1 MRIMDDLDVRSIF
14 VFSEAEKNGT
24 QRALFAIDGRRY
36 GDSAAVRA
44 AVTAAWDAMDE
55 RRNNG
60 QMERRLVQ
68 LGTPALDLPTW
79 ERFRPT
85 LAPTIWDLAIPAWTS
100 WEEARTALQGRLDPA
115 TVGVL
120 GRAMDL
126 AIARHGAQRRPN
138 GEPYVVHLLEVLR
151 ILVEGAGVTD
161 RDTLVAAALH
171 DVVEDTDGTLD
182 ELRMLFGDHV
192 ADLIRWLTK
201 GEPAPGE
208 EPENAR
214 IRYLRGLR
222 DAPEKALRV
231 KLADRL
237 SNVQNIGTLPR
248 ITKQRS
254 YARETL
260 EWIVPLAERA
270 PWFARRFSA
279 WQQHYAPLFKDSSP
293 GPDRGGH
300 AERALIH
307 QLHEKPNVMPIVS
320 GTALAAEADRDV
332 SEHHLSPRP

>member
-1 MRIMDDLDVRSIF
+1 MNDLDLRSIF
-14 VFSEAEKNGT
+14 VFSETEKNGV
-24 QRALFAIDGRRY
+24 QRALFAVDGRRY
-36 GDSAAVRA
+36 RDSAAVRA

-68 LGTPALDLPTW
+68 PEAPAPDLPTW

-85 LAPTIWDLAIPAWTS
+85 LAPTTWDLAIPAWAS
-100 WEEARTALQGRLDPA
+100 WEEARAALQGRLDPV
-115 TVGVL
+115 TLGVL
-120 GRAMDL
+120 GRAMDV
-126 AIARHGAQRRPN
+126 AGERHWAQRRPN

-182 ELRMLFGDHV
+182 ELRPLFGAHV
-192 ADLIRWLTK
+192 ADLVGWLTK

-208 EPENAR
+208 EREDAR
-214 IRYLRGLR
+214 TGYLRGLR
-222 DAPEKALRV
+222 DAPEEALRV

-260 EWIVPLAERA
+260 EWIVPLAARE
-270 PWFARRFSA
+270 PWFAQRFAA
-279 WQQHYAPLFKDSSP
+279 WQRHYAPLLRGSGP
-293 GPDRGGH
+293 GPDGAATRAPLRREPVTVVNRRG
-300 AERALIH
+300 
-307 QLHEKPNVMPIVS
+307 
-320 GTALAAEADRDV
+320 AD
-332 SEHHLSPRP
+332 

>member
-1 MRIMDDLDVRSIF
+1 MTDDQEYARARIY
-14 VFSEAEKNGT
+14 VFSEQEKNGR
-24 QRALFAIDGRRY
+24 QRALFVIDGRGY
-36 GDSAAVRA
+36 HDGCAVRA
-44 AVTAAWDAMDE
+44 AVAEAFNALQE
-55 RRNNG
+55 RHVRAE
-60 QMERRLVQ
+60 METRQARPS
-68 LGTPALDLPTW
+68 TPAPDLPTW
-79 ERFRPT
+79 DRFRPT
-85 LAPTIWDLAIPAWTS
+85 LAPTTWNLAIPAWTS
-100 WEEARTALQGRLDPA
+100 WEEAQATLQGRLAPL
-115 TVGVL
+115 TLGVL

-151 ILVEGAGVTD
+151 ILVEDAGVTD

-182 ELRMLFGDHV
+182 ELRPLFGDHV
-192 ADLIRWLTK
+192 ADLVKWLTK

-208 EPENAR
+208 GLEDAR
-214 IRYLRGLR
+214 VRYLRGLR
-222 DAPEKALRV
+222 DAPEEALRV

-260 EWIVPLAERA
+260 EWIVPLAARE

-279 WQQHYAPLFKDSSP
+279 WQQHYAPLLRGSGP
-293 GPDRGGH
+293 GPDGEAAQASFQREPVTVANRRG
-300 AERALIH
+300 AE
-307 QLHEKPNVMPIVS
+307 
-320 GTALAAEADRDV
+320 
-332 SEHHLSPRP
+332 

>member
-1 MRIMDDLDVRSIF
+1 MSDDLDRCTIF
-14 VFSEAEKNGT
+14 VFSEREKSGAL
-24 QRALFAIDGRRY
+24 RALFAVDGRLY
-36 GDSAAVRA
+36 TDGAAVRA
-44 AVTAAWDAMDE
+44 TIDDAWDALEE
-55 RRNNG
+55 RRIIG
-60 QMERRLVQ
+60 QMEGRVVDADA
-68 LGTPALDLPTW
+68 PAPDLPTW

-85 LAPTIWDLAIPAWTS
+85 LAPTTWDLAIPAWAN
-100 WEEARTALQGRLDPA
+100 WEEAHIALQGRLDPP
-115 TVGVL
+115 TLGVL

-161 RDTLVAAALH
+161 RDTLVAAVLH

-182 ELRMLFGDHV
+182 EIRPLFGNHV
-192 ADLIRWLTK
+192 ADLVGWLTK
-201 GEPAPGE
+201 GQPEPGE
-208 EPENAR
+208 ESENAR

-222 DAPEKALRV
+222 DAPEEALRV

-270 PWFARRFSA
+270 PWFARRFAA
-279 WQQHYAPLFKDSSP
+279 WQQHYAPLLRGSGP
-293 GPDRGGH
+293 GPDGEATPMLSQREPVT
-300 AERALIH
+300 AAT
-307 QLHEKPNVMPIVS
+307 VS
-320 GTALAAEADRDV
+320 V
-332 SEHHLSPRP
+332 SEHRSSPRPYSLSEKC